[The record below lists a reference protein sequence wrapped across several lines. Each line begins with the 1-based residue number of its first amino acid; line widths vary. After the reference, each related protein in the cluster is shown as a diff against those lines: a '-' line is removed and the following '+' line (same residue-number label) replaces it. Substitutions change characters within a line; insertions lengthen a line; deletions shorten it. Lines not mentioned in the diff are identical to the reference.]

1 MIVNEFDFV
10 EKLNCDFL
18 TNYVDKNNQPIDFD
32 VFYIKD
38 KEESHLSQYIIQA
51 NSNGEMAGYISLL
64 FLSKENKEI
73 YFNTCWD
80 FYFNKKMSKHLKNL
94 YVNDWDSFIKEV
106 KNSFDIQIQS
116 KEDFQNWAVKYSE
129 NDYKKFLSF
138 YLEKPYPEIV
148 AVYSNCDA
156 KYKDFSEFPFM
167 SFSRKPINFLGN
179 GFGNALYHASCTFL
193 KNKGLALYASN
204 NQTEDGQR
212 MWRQVEKNNN
222 FLVLSDSYFTTLTS
236 DRKNLIEVHRKKLT
250 V

>member
-1 MIVNEFDFV
+1 MNSENFDIVK
-10 EKLNCDFL
+10 KLNSDFL
-18 TNYVDKNNQPIDFD
+18 TNYFDKNNQPIDFD

-38 KEESHLSQYIIQA
+38 KEESHFSQYIIQA

-94 YVNDWDSFIKEV
+94 YLNDWDTFIKEV

-167 SFSRKPINFLGN
+167 SFSRRPINFLGN
-179 GFGNALYHASCTFL
+179 GFGNALYHAACKVL
-193 KNKGLALYASN
+193 KNDNLELHASN

-222 FLVLSDSYFTTLTS
+222 FLVMSDSYLTSLTS
-236 DRKNLIEVHRKKLT
+236 DRKSLIEVKRKKLT
-250 V
+250 I